1 MAKSTANTRK
11 LRIACDRCYDLK
23 ERCVREC
30 ITASCVRCERLR
42 LHCSTDRPVRPSGR
56 RPQHGKRTVSQRSST
71 LLNRSEPAS
80 NDVSTKLRYVPDYDL
95 CAEEK
100 ELLMF
105 LLGQPERV
113 QSLVVLRSFA
123 IIEQQTLAALL
134 PFALPILKH
143 AYLACA
149 VWLKS
154 LQYGTD
160 EEVARNTGVLFASPA
175 MSTLRTLSVT
185 TEQDATLC
193 LALGNTLA
201 LFVYSGIGY
210 GVADICHYCISAVS
224 TIVTSTPPSLPLES
238 WKSFLELLEVMEC
251 LIHRRSPTLRAPQQL
266 QERVDRKLGLCLP
279 LLPHYQDLCIVS
291 HSLSN
296 ETDASC
302 IARIHAQLDKI
313 HTAVDEWI
321 PSHARQ
327 ILDHFDSTELVH
339 LLAQAKV
346 YRLAALLVAHRLR
359 HDFGSEDDKAGVWSK
374 EVMRELELTKH
385 MTKQPLRFVTL
396 PFIVAAIEVRGTEAR
411 VSTLQAV
418 KDYVDGFAP
427 VIQ

>member
-1 MAKSTANTRK
+1 
-11 LRIACDRCYDLK
+11 
-23 ERCVREC
+23 
-30 ITASCVRCERLR
+30 
-42 LHCSTDRPVRPSGR
+42 
-56 RPQHGKRTVSQRSST
+56 
-71 LLNRSEPAS
+71 
-80 NDVSTKLRYVPDYDL
+80 
-95 CAEEK
+95 
-100 ELLMF
+100 MF
-105 LLGQPERV
+105 LLVQPERV

-175 MSTLRTLSVT
+175 MNTLRTLSVT

-251 LIHRRSPTLRAPQQL
+251 LVHRRSPTLRAPQQL

-427 VIQ
+427 VIQRATTTFLSRIWHERDITTTARWFDSISKPCVVLHSTDTALCA